1 MLEFPLN
8 QLHMYYG
15 FLCDLLSFM

>member
-1 MLEFPLN
+1 MLEFTLN

-15 FLCDLLSFM
+15 FLCDVFSFM

>member
-8 QLHMYYG
+8 QLLTYYG
-15 FLCDLLSFM
+15 FLCDVLSFM